1 MKRTFSKNFGRVTED
16 LELGLEENLIYVH
29 YKKGDYEKSAC
40 LLKNDGKPPKDS
52 LDAFL
57 AENNVSDDLKAD
69 ISGFLYEAGSLKGK
83 EEGGFTKFFMKAL
96 SLHVVFAL
104 AIAISVF
111 IGYKIGDFLDGSFGL
126 YPLFTL
132 IGLGA
137 GLALGGFSAYSM
149 ALKYFRAD
157 GGKPRKA
164 EKAVSKQSKDWTE
177 IDVDLAEVRQ
187 AVRTFSD
194 GLPKGVYRT
203 ILVNEDNSIDFS
215 QLAHILGG
223 IPSKK
228 YYMSRETYD
237 LFEETEKD
245 IPVEMD
251 KVQRAVDLYVK
262 EKREYP
268 MLPFDPSRRVNYY
281 QLLQD
286 HYLKEHPKIQFYIT
300 DCDGLVSHK
309 KPAKKPG

>member
-16 LELGLEENLIYVH
+16 LELGLEEHLIYVH
-29 YKKGDYEKSAC
+29 YKKGDYEKSAS
-40 LLKNDGKPPKDS
+40 LLKSDGNLPKDS
-52 LDAFL
+52 LYAFL

-69 ISGFLYEAGSLKGK
+69 ISDFLDKAGSLKGK
-83 EEGGFTKFFMKAL
+83 EWSDFTNFLMKAF
-96 SLHVVFAL
+96 SLHMVFGF

-111 IGYKIGDFLDGSFGL
+111 IGYKIGDLLDRSFGL

-132 IGLGA
+132 LGLGA

-149 ALKYFRAD
+149 ALKYFRPD
-157 GGKPRKA
+157 GGKPRKP
-164 EKAVSKQSKDWTE
+164 EKNGSKPPKDWPE
-177 IDVDLAEVRQ
+177 IDVDLVEVRQ
-187 AVRTFSD
+187 AVRKFSD

-215 QLAHILGG
+215 QLAQILGG

-237 LFEETEKD
+237 LFEEKD
-245 IPVEMD
+245 IPAEMD

-300 DCDGLVSHK
+300 DCDGLVSHI
-309 KPAKKPG
+309 KPARKPG